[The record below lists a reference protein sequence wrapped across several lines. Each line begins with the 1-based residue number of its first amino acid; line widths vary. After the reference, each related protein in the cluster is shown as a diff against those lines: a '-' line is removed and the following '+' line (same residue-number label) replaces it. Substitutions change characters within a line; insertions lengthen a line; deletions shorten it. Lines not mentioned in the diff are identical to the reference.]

1 MFHVSKTP
9 LRVSLFGGG
18 SDYPEWFR
26 RRPGAVLGFTI
37 DKYVYIS
44 ALRLTTFVDY
54 RFRLSYHQLETGMA
68 IEDIGHPVVQAI
80 LAREAIEAPLDISVQ
95 ADLPSN
101 SGLGTS
107 SAFTVGFV
115 NLISS
120 IKGTTRTKLELA
132 ELAIDIEQNV
142 LKERVGIQD
151 QLHTALGG
159 LNHFRFE
166 RDRFDIVPV
175 HVRGEDLDR
184 LTDWMVL
191 VYTGIKR
198 HASGILD
205 QQIANTATQ
214 KIDAELDDLVE
225 LVAAGHRVFETTRD
239 DALPTELARLLQEA
253 WRLKKRLSPQVS
265 TPAIDELYER
275 CRSLGAM
282 AGKLCGAGGGGF
294 LLIIIPP
301 DRRAALC
308 AALGPERCISFRI
321 EHSGSV
327 VSRRW

>member
-1 MFHVSKTP
+1 M
-9 LRVSLFGGG
+9 FGGG

-54 RFRLSYHQLETGMA
+54 RFRLSYHKLETGNTIA
-68 IEDIGHPVVQAI
+68 DLGHPVVQAV
-80 LAREAIEAPLDISVQ
+80 LTREAIEAPLDISVQ
-95 ADLPSN
+95 ADLPAN

-132 ELAIDIEQNV
+132 ELAIDIEQKV

-166 RDRFDIVPV
+166 GDKFDIHPV

-205 QQIANTATQ
+205 QQIANTASQ
-214 KIDAELDDLVE
+214 KVDAELGDMVE
-225 LVAAGHRVFETTRD
+225 LVAEGHRVFETMRD
-239 DALPTELARLLQEA
+239 DALPTELARLLREG
-253 WRLKKRLSPQVS
+253 WRLKKRLSPQIS
-265 TPAIDELYER
+265 SPDIDELYER
-275 CRSLGAM
+275 CRAMGAI

-294 LLIIIPP
+294 LLILVPP
-301 DRRAALC
+301 HRRAALC

-321 EHSGSV
+321 EHAGSV

>member
-1 MFHVSKTP
+1 MFHVSRTP

-44 ALRLTTFVDY
+44 GLPLSTFVDY
-54 RFRLSYHQLETGMA
+54 RYRFSYHQLETRNVVA
-68 IEDIGHPVVQAI
+68 DIVHPVVRAV
-80 LAREAIEAPLDISVQ
+80 LEREGIEAPLDISVQ
-95 ADLPSN
+95 ADLPAN

-120 IKGTTRTKLELA
+120 IKDTSRTKLELA
-132 ELAIDIEQNV
+132 ELAIDIEQKV
-142 LKERVGIQD
+142 LRERVGIQD

-159 LNHFRFE
+159 VNHFRFE
-166 RDRFDIVPV
+166 GDKFDIDPV
-175 HVRGEDLDR
+175 HVRGEDLDE

-205 QQIANTATQ
+205 RQIANTAT
-214 KIDAELDDLVE
+214 KKVDTELEALVDLVGE
-225 LVAAGHRVFETTRD
+225 AHRIFETASGEQL
-239 DALPTELARLLQEA
+239 ALELARLLEES

-265 TPAIDELYER
+265 SPDIDELYER
-275 CRSLGAM
+275 CLALGAL

-294 LLIIIPP
+294 LLMVVPP
-301 DRRAALC
+301 DRRAELC
-308 AALGPERCISFRI
+308 AAVGSERCISFRI

-327 VSRRW
+327 VSRQW